1 MKKKFSLR
9 IQIVLIIVIF
19 MLSVLGLIYFFQTT
33 LLDDFYKNNKIASME
48 ETAHNISSN
57 LKDEDLRSVL
67 NNETISNEVCVRIIS
82 NSINVV
88 GYNDN
93 NACALGQL
101 NERQIINI
109 AKEVS
114 ENNNQKLFNNYR
126 FEMYPGNAVDI
137 YIYGEMTNI
146 NNEDVLVLVSSN
158 IVPLGATV
166 KTISDQYLIIAL
178 IVVATTIVLAFIL
191 SRYIVKPIKE
201 IEDEAKDLPLGEYE
215 TDKIRVSNLEM
226 DSLNQTLGKANE
238 QIKKADKAKK
248 ELIGNVSH
256 DLRTPLT
263 MIVGYGEMIR
273 DLPEENNEE
282 NINIIIDE
290 AKRLSTLVDDLL
302 DLSKVESGKINLDIK
317 ETSINN
323 LLEAVYKQ
331 YDNYCKTQGVNFELK
346 TIEDK
351 LVKVDEHRIKQVLYN
366 FINNAL
372 NYNNKEDK
380 HIILGSEE
388 HEDKYRI
395 YVYDN
400 GQGIGK
406 EDLKHIWDRYYKVD
420 KEHKRAH
427 LGSGI
432 GLSLSRD
439 LLKAHNIEYGV
450 ESKEGEYSKFY
461 FDI

>member
-19 MLSVLGLIYFFQTT
+19 MVSVLGLIYFFQTT
-33 LLDDFYKNNKIASME
+33 LLDDFYKNNKIVSME
-48 ETAHNISSN
+48 ETAHTISNN
-57 LKDEDLRSVL
+57 LKDDDLRTVL
-67 NNETISNEVCVRIIS
+67 NNATISNEVCVRIIS
-82 NSINVV
+82 DSINVV

-101 NERQIINI
+101 NERQVINI

-114 ENNNQKLFNNYR
+114 DNNNQKLFNNYR
-126 FEMYPGNAVDI
+126 FEMYPGNSVDI
-137 YIYGEMTNI
+137 YIYGEITNI
-146 NNEDVLVLVSSN
+146 NDEDVLVLVSSN
-158 IVPLGATV
+158 IVPLGVTL
-166 KTISDQYLIIAL
+166 KTISDQYRIIAL
-178 IVVATTIVLAFIL
+178 IVVAATLILAFIL
-191 SRYIVKPIKE
+191 SRYIVNPIKE

-215 TDKIRVSNLEM
+215 TNKIKVSNLEM
-226 DSLNQTLGKANE
+226 ESLNNTLGKANE

-282 NINIIIDE
+282 NINVIIDE

-302 DLSKVESGKINLDIK
+302 DLSKVESGKINLDLK
-317 ETSINN
+317 EVSINE

-351 LVKVDEHRIKQVLYN
+351 MVKVDEHRIKQVLYN

-380 HIILGSEE
+380 HIILGSES
-388 HEDKYRI
+388 HKDKYRI

-400 GQGIGK
+400 GLGINEK
-406 EDLKHIWDRYYKVD
+406 DLKHIWDRYYKVD
-420 KEHKRAH
+420 KEHKRVH

-439 LLKAHNIEYGV
+439 LLIAHNLEYGV